1 MNPRRPA
8 AAAAKTDVF
17 TSPFEQISQLEN
29 EQEARV
35 LSETEKYAE
44 ESREAEKAMQNSEK
58 LHEEKLRDTAR
69 EELKEYART
78 EPAAILTQA
87 EAETVELVKS
97 IDKNAS
103 KQMQKEAESLVS
115 NLTDGSLF
123 SLTV

>member
-1 MNPRRPA
+1 MNPRRSA
-8 AAAAKTDVF
+8 ALSAKNDIV

-29 EQEARV
+29 EQEERV
-35 LSETEKYAE
+35 RLELEKYTE

-97 IDKNAS
+97 IDKHAA
-103 KQMQKEAESLVS
+103 KQLPKEADVLLSS
-115 NLTDGSLF
+115 LTDGSLL
-123 SLTV
+123 SLAA